1 MQFVISLITVLSIDA
16 VSIKEQENPIRKIVT
31 TLETMQKELE
41 HEADNEKELFDKA
54 MCVCETGEKEL
65 QGVIDFSNGEITRL
79 TSKIET
85 DTAEK
90 QKLDKD
96 LEMHAKD
103 KVDTEE
109 SLAEATALREK
120 EAAKFTENE
129 KVTMFSEDQ
138 LARAIP
144 MFDKKL
150 SAASFMQ
157 GSFHEGMTLKK
168 IVEVAHYLN
177 PEKRKAIVSFLDQGV
192 RGQEGGKANEP
203 SAAASEI
210 IGMMK
215 AMQDEMLSD
224 LADMRKTEQDAQT
237 GYNDMKENKLE
248 HLGHLMKM
256 LSDKQKR
263 SGEIAL
269 SLVEDKDSLED
280 ANTELENASKYLAA
294 LQGQCEQRRSDRDAR
309 QKMRLDEIAAIS
321 EAVKILTDDD
331 ALETFKKA
339 VPSASLVQQ
348 KPRTYDALL
357 QKQAAL
363 KKKALALVQE
373 KVQTHG
379 EASGPGGVKENGDR
393 AAKVVDFMIN
403 NMVETLHDDD
413 VNDEHKKDFCANET
427 MVIHQ
432 LEADKEAL
440 HAQLEKTIEALDN
453 KLSILTE
460 EIKTLTMEIED
471 LDADVYHASEL
482 RKEEHAAFAAD
493 YANMDAA
500 KALIKKA
507 AARLQ
512 KFYSPKAA
520 AATGAFL
527 SIHKVEPKFNAKG
540 TAVYSRLAKD
550 VDFDSL
556 LQTKHA
562 KFASKL
568 KQSVKVD
575 PIVLPDTPGKYEKKE
590 SGGVMGLMNEMMSDL
605 ETDMTGSF
613 TEEKH
618 AAKDYVVLMKES
630 KETRAGMVKALKEKK
645 VVKADTEER
654 KGQTVQQNDLTIA
667 EIKHLELYLAQLHN
681 ECDFL
686 MRNFENRHD
695 ARVDEEQG
703 LASAESIVTHE
714 EVPKHAA
721 VEKVYEGEHTQAEV
735 DKHFPHEEMPIF

>member
-1 MQFVISLITVLSIDA
+1 
-16 VSIKEQENPIRKIVT
+16 
-31 TLETMQKELE
+31 
-41 HEADNEKELFDKA
+41 
-54 MCVCETGEKEL
+54 
-65 QGVIDFSNGEITRL
+65 
-79 TSKIET
+79 
-85 DTAEK
+85 
-90 QKLDKD
+90 
-96 LEMHAKD
+96 
-103 KVDTEE
+103 
-109 SLAEATALREK
+109 
-120 EAAKFTENE
+120 
-129 KVTMFSEDQ
+129 
-138 LARAIP
+138 
-144 MFDKKL
+144 
-150 SAASFMQ
+150 
-157 GSFHEGMTLKK
+157 
-168 IVEVAHYLN
+168 
-177 PEKRKAIVSFLDQGV
+177 
-192 RGQEGGKANEP
+192 
-203 SAAASEI
+203 
-210 IGMMK
+210 MK

-224 LADMRKTEQDAQT
+224 LADMRKTETDAQ
-237 GYNDMKENKLE
+237 NSFVSMEENKLE
-248 HLGHLMKM
+248 HLGLLMKM
-256 LSDKQKR
+256 LGDKQKR

-269 SLVEDKDSLED
+269 TLVEDKDALED
-280 ANTELENASKYLAA
+280 ANTELENASKYLAS
-294 LQGQCEQRRSDRDAR
+294 LQEQCEQRRKDRDAR

-339 VPSASLVQQ
+339 VPSAALVQQ
-348 KPRTYDALL
+348 KQPTYDALL
-357 QKQAAL
+357 QRKSAL
-363 KKKALALVQE
+363 KKKALAFVQN
-373 KVQTHG
+373 KVSVQVH
-379 EASGPGGVKENGDR
+379 APDNVAKNADR
-393 AAKVVDFMIN
+393 AAKVVDFMID

-667 EIKHLELYLAQLHN
+667 EIKHLELYLAQLHT

-686 MRNFENRHD
+686 LRNFENRHE

-703 LASAESIVTHE
+703 LESAESIVTHE
-714 EVPKHAA
+714 EVATHGQI
-721 VEKVYEGEHTQAEV
+721 EKEFEQEHSAKDV
-735 DKHFPHEEMPIF
+735 DEHFPHEDMPIF